1 MSLPARRT
9 SLALLVVTTVVG
21 ALLAA
26 VVPASAATNQPTFA
40 RTDHASLANSNI
52 AADLN
57 GDGRL
62 DLAGL
67 GPPPSAA
74 VLLSTGD
81 GTFGPRTQ
89 FPVADFAQDLAA
101 GDFTGDGLQDLVVS
115 LNSATSSLSLLRGNG
130 NGTFQAPVNFPNT
143 TNLDSPAVVAT
154 DLDNNG
160 TLDVVV
166 AHSIG
171 CFTAPCVVGRTISV
185 MLGNGNGT
193 FQPTREIDVG
203 TGMLE
208 IAVGDFN
215 RDGIKDLAISGD
227 RAQLY
232 RLYGVGDGTFVQQP
246 TLTLVAD
253 NFGVDGTDVD
263 VADFNGDAISD
274 LVVAIAT
281 NGSRTAVLLG
291 SANGTFGQPLILT
304 DPGLNVPQ
312 FVAVGD
318 YNLDGFQDLAMA
330 LANGN
335 SGLMQIRN
343 GNGNGTFQA
352 PVNHQVPPNQS
363 SIGGVAILSAQL
375 TSDTRPDIA
384 LAWGGASSGMAVL
397 RNTTGVTPPPTPAAP
412 TLLSP
417 AQDATPAQPVAFD
430 WSDVAA
436 ATSYRIQID
445 DSSTFTTPLVV
456 DQVVTAS
463 QFTAPT
469 LAVRQHWWRV
479 RGINSAGVAGPFSA
493 VRRFTPAAAPVAPAL
508 SAVSM
513 SPSTVVGGSLSTG
526 TVTLAAAAPT
536 GGFPVGLSSNN
547 AAASVPASVT
557 VPAGAT
563 STTFAA
569 TTTAVTASTPVTITA
584 TAGAVTRTATLTVNP
599 PGQSATLSVTATGRA
614 GERITSSPA
623 GINVAVGSTGSASF
637 AVGTSITLSVTNG
650 RDAIWSGACSSGGN
664 KARTCTFTINGA
676 ASVTGNVQ

>member
-1 MSLPARRT
+1 
-9 SLALLVVTTVVG
+9 
-21 ALLAA
+21 
-26 VVPASAATNQPTFA
+26 
-40 RTDHASLANSNI
+40 
-52 AADLN
+52 
-57 GDGRL
+57 
-62 DLAGL
+62 
-67 GPPPSAA
+67 
-74 VLLSTGD
+74 
-81 GTFGPRTQ
+81 
-89 FPVADFAQDLAA
+89 VA
-101 GDFTGDGLQDLVVS
+101 
-115 LNSATSSLSLLRGNG
+115 
-130 NGTFQAPVNFPNT
+130 
-143 TNLDSPAVVAT
+143 
-154 DLDNNG
+154 
-160 TLDVVV
+160 
-166 AHSIG
+166 
-171 CFTAPCVVGRTISV
+171 RTISV
-185 MLGNGNGT
+185 MLGNGDGT
-193 FQPTREIDVG
+193 FQPTREVDVG
-203 TGMLE
+203 TGIAE

-215 RDGIKDLAISGD
+215 RDGIKDLAIAGD
-227 RAQLY
+227 RARLY
-232 RLYGVGDGTFVQQP
+232 RLQGVGDGTFVQQP

-253 NFGVDGTDVD
+253 NFAVDGTDVD

-281 NGSRTAVLLG
+281 NGSRTAVVLG
-291 SANGTFGQPLILT
+291 GANGTFGQPLILT

-312 FVAVGD
+312 YVAVGD

-352 PVNHQVPPNQS
+352 PVNHPVPPNQS
-363 SIGGVAILSAQL
+363 SIGGVAILSAPL
-375 TSDTRPDIA
+375 NSDTRPDIA

-412 TLLSP
+412 TLVSP

-445 DSSTFTTPLVV
+445 DSSTFTTPIVV

-513 SPSTVVGGSLSTG
+513 SPSTVVGGSPSTG
-526 TVTLAAAAPT
+526 TVTLTAAAPT
-536 GGFPVGLSSNN
+536 GGVAVGLASNT
-547 AAASVPASVT
+547 AAASVPESVT

-563 STTFAA
+563 SSTFAA
-569 TTTAVTASTPVTITA
+569 STTAVTASTPVTITA

-614 GERITSSPA
+614 GERIASSPA